1 MPRGAGMSLLEIN
14 ALDVDL
20 PLTGS
25 LFPSRRRISILADIN
40 LGLDRGET
48 LGLVGESGSGKTT
61 LARAILGLQA
71 ISGGGIAFD
80 GAALRT
86 AKDFVP
92 IRRRVAMMF
101 QDAQASLSPRMS
113 VGNLITEPLV
123 IHRIAMPDRRALAA
137 QLLAQV
143 GLSGAMAARYPH
155 ELSGGQAR
163 RVGVARALALD
174 PALVIADEP
183 TAGLDVSVQA
193 EILNLMSDLKDR
205 MGLSYLI
212 ITHNLSL
219 VRHIADRIAV
229 MYLGRL
235 VETGPTAAVF
245 ARPLHPYSFSLIAA
259 EPQPDPR
266 KRRAD
271 LAIKGEIPSV
281 LRRPQGCEFHTRCIS
296 ATARC
301 KVDVPVLRAIGP
313 GRTASCHYAGA
324 L

>member
-1 MPRGAGMSLLEIN
+1 MSLLEIS
-14 ALDVDL
+14 AVDVDL
-20 PLTGS
+20 PLSGS

-40 LGLDRGET
+40 LSLARGET

-61 LARAILGLQA
+61 LARAILGLQS
-71 ISGGGIAFD
+71 ISGGNLAFD
-80 GAALRT
+80 GAGLRT
-86 AKDFVP
+86 AADFAA

-113 VGNLITEPLV
+113 VGSLITEPLV
-123 IHRIAMPDRRALAA
+123 IHRVPMPDRKAKAA

-143 GLSGAMAARYPH
+143 GLPAAMAGRYPH

-163 RVGVARALALD
+163 RVGVARALALE
-174 PALVIADEP
+174 PSLVIADEP

-219 VRHIADRIAV
+219 VRHIADQIAV

-245 ARPLHPYSFSLIAA
+245 ARPLHPYSVSLIAA
-259 EPQPDPR
+259 EPRPDPR

-271 LAIKGEIPSV
+271 LAIRGEIPSV
-281 LRRPQGCEFHTRCIS
+281 LRRPAGCEFHTRCIS
-296 ATARC
+296 ATTRC
-301 KVDVPVLRAIGP
+301 REEVPALRHIEP
-313 GRTASCHYAGA
+313 GRMARCHYAGA
-324 L
+324 LNTNL